1 MDIQEIIWTIAVPGV
16 MLGVVMG
23 ARWLAAKYEAN
34 NLLTRGFAFVE
45 LMGER
50 GRDKYLMEVAA
61 AKDPASPGGT
71 TITAA
76 EMSALRASVWKTA
89 LAEAPKALRDVLNDE
104 IGAEQGK
111 AIIGAKIR
119 EAGVATAPAPVGA

>member
-1 MDIQEIIWTIAVPGV
+1 MDIQTILWTVAVPAA

-23 ARWLAAKYEAN
+23 ARWLAARYKENA
-34 NLLTRGFAFVE
+34 LLTRAFTFLE

-50 GRDKYLMEVAA
+50 GRDKYLMELAA
-61 AKDPASPGGT
+61 AKDPNSPGGREVT
-71 TITAA
+71 PA
-76 EMSALRASVWKTA
+76 ELSSLRDGVWMKSI
-89 LAEAPKALRDVLNDE
+89 AEAPDAIRDTITKE

-119 EAGVATAPAPVGA
+119 EAGAPPAPVGA